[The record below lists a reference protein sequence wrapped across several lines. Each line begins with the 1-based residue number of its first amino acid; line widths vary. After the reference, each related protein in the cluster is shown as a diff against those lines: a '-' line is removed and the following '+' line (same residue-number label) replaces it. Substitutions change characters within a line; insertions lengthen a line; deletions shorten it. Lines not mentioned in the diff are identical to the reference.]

1 MSFATQYPDFAAVEK
16 QVRRAQAQ
24 RAVAIAT
31 MIADGIS
38 ATIRGARRL
47 VGLADHVQIPDT
59 QPLVIKARLS
69 V

>member
-1 MSFATQYPDFAAVEK
+1 MRFATQYPDFAAVEK

-31 MIADGIS
+31 LIADGIT
-38 ATIRGARRL
+38 ATIRGVRRL
-47 VGLADHVQIPDT
+47 VGFADKVQIPDS

>member
-1 MSFATQYPDFAAVEK
+1 MRFAAEYPDFAPVEK
-16 QVRRAQAQ
+16 QVRLARAQ

-31 MIADGIS
+31 MIADGIT
-38 ATIRGARRL
+38 ATLRGVRRL
-47 VGLADHVQIPDT
+47 VGIADSVQLPET